1 MIDALE
7 QNPHR
12 VLDVRAAA
20 RFIGS
25 SKSSLDKLRL
35 TGGGPDFV
43 KIGAGVSGRVGY
55 RVIDLQDW
63 LASRVRRSTSDT
75 TATL

>member
-20 RFIGS
+20 QFLGS

-43 KIGAGVSGRVGY
+43 KIGEGVSGRVGY
-55 RVIDLQDW
+55 RLCDLQSW
-63 LASRVRRSTSDT
+63 LASRVRRSTSDMG
-75 TATL
+75 ASA